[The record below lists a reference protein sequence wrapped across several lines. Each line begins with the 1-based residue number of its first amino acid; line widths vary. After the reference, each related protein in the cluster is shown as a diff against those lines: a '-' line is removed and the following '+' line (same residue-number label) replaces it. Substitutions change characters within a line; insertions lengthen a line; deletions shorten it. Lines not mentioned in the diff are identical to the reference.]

1 MHGFDVTIHVETGGF
16 GGEEFGAEILRLLA
30 HGLGERAARGA
41 ADARIVDDFVGDGDL
56 AAEIV
61 LFENQHTVASAGQVQ
76 AGRQAS
82 RPATNDDDVIQI
94 VLRHNNS
101 FCDIAQLPLMG

>member
-30 HGLGERAARGA
+30 HGLGECAARGA
-41 ADARIVDDFVGDGDL
+41 ADAWIVDDFVGDGDL
-56 AAEIV
+56 AAEII
-61 LFENQHTVASAGQVQ
+61 FFKNQHTVASAGQVQ

-82 RPATNDDDVIQI
+82 RPATNDDDVIEI
-94 VLRHNNS
+94 VGLSHENS
-101 FCDIAQLPLMG
+101 LTYTGSPL